1 MNCAVSAFSKSHPC
15 FCCCS
20 AYLQTADKTSWCGKT
35 LSVVAGFRI
44 HMQSK
49 KKKEEEGE
57 ESVSMLRNVW
67 VCVCV
72 VRACVCLHAGS
83 CAHIYESDRVGVLLC
98 CEIS

>member
-1 MNCAVSAFSKSHPC
+1 MLFLPSANPILAFVAARLICKR
-15 FCCCS
+15 
-20 AYLQTADKTSWCGKT
+20 QTKHHG
-35 LSVVAGFRI
+35 VVKPYQLWQVLGLTCRA
-44 HMQSK
+44 

>member
-1 MNCAVSAFSKSHPC
+1 M
-15 FCCCS
+15 
-20 AYLQTADKTSWCGKT
+20 
-35 LSVVAGFRI
+35 AGFRI

-98 CEIS
+98 CEISWNGLPSGVCESMKQNVTV